1 MSILSLLPDEEF
13 IVIARKHWIVFLG
26 HAIGVIVATGVLSAL
41 IIIGGQFLPDEIY
54 RAIGGDNIITFTV
67 LILSILFLFSFMIV
81 SVIFTN
87 YYLDSLILTNRRL
100 IDCEQKRLFFRD
112 VATIPISNIVD
123 IKAETKGIIQT
134 FFDFGSL
141 SVQTA
146 AEVEEVIIH
155 GLIRPYEVKDAI
167 VQIFQAYGTK
177 NPELQKRESFKED
190 SEVLPRNPL

>member
-13 IVIARKHWIVFLG
+13 ITVARKHWIVFLG
-26 HAIGVIVATGVLSAL
+26 HAIGVIVATIVLSTL
-41 IIIGGQFLPDEIY
+41 VILGGQFLPQELY
-54 RAIGGDNIITFTV
+54 TAIGSDNITAFTI
-67 LILSILFLFSFMIV
+67 LILSIVLLFSFMIV

-100 IDCEQKRLFFRD
+100 IDCEQKQLFFRD

-123 IKAETKGIIQT
+123 MKAETHGIIQT

-155 GLIRPYEVKDAI
+155 GLSRPYEVKDAI
-167 VQIFQAYGTK
+167 VQIFQTYGGK
-177 NPELQKRESFKED
+177 NPGFQNSSFGEP